1 MEHRTKAKVYFM
13 DGDGGG
19 VVHYSHYLRFMEI
32 GRIDMLD
39 DHGIDLY
46 ELGSKGYFFAIT
58 KLDINYKGAAKP
70 GDTIE
75 IATSVTDLKRASIHF
90 RQRMSRDEDLL
101 VEAYLTM
108 VLLKDNR
115 PTKLPDVL
123 NKLPSLN
130 KAERLSAIPRPPLA
144 DPLQA
149 PHIPSE

>member
-1 MEHRTKAKVYFM
+1 M

-19 VVHYSHYLRFMEI
+19 VVHYSNYLRFMEI

-46 ELGSKGYFFAIT
+46 ELKSKGYFFAIT
-58 KLDINYKGAAKP
+58 KLDINYMVAAKP

-75 IATSVTDLKRASIHF
+75 IATSVTRLKRASIDF
-90 RQRMSRDEDLL
+90 RQRMSRDDQLL
-101 VEAYLTM
+101 VEAYITM

-123 NKLPSLN
+123 NKLPLLSQTGQ
-130 KAERLSAIPRPPLA
+130 LSA
-144 DPLQA
+144 
-149 PHIPSE
+149 

>member
-1 MEHRTKAKVYFM
+1 MLKNYVEHLTNTKVYFM

-19 VVHYSHYLRFMEI
+19 VVHYSNYLRYMEI

-46 ELGSKGYFFAIT
+46 ELGSRGYFFAIT
-58 KLDINYKGAAKP
+58 KLDIVYRAAAKP

-90 RQRMSRDEDLL
+90 RQRMSRDKQLL
-101 VEAYLTM
+101 VEAFITM

-115 PTKLPDVL
+115 PTKLPHEL
-123 NKLPSLN
+123 NRLPALSQE
-130 KAERLSAIPRPPLA
+130 ERVSV
-144 DPLQA
+144 
-149 PHIPSE
+149 

>member
-1 MEHRTKAKVYFM
+1 MEHKTKTRVYFM

-19 VVHYSHYLRFMEI
+19 VVHYSNYLRFMEI

-39 DHGIDLY
+39 DYGIDLY
-46 ELGSKGYFFAIT
+46 ELKSKGYFFAIT
-58 KLDINYKGAAKP
+58 KLDINYRSAAKP

-75 IATSVTDLKRASIHF
+75 IATSVTQLKRASIHF
-90 RQRMSRDEDLL
+90 RQCLSRDDLLL
-101 VEAYLTM
+101 VEAYITM

-130 KAERLSAIPRPPLA
+130 QAEQFSA
-144 DPLQA
+144 
-149 PHIPSE
+149 